1 MDIPG
6 KSPGSAR
13 AKAFMMNRTVRRG
26 LLSLIALGFG
36 VVAGLTHGQG
46 YPNKSIRI
54 VVPAAPGGGTD
65 YTARLIG
72 QKLSEVWGQ
81 PVIIDNRGGAAGNIG
96 VDIVAK
102 SSPDGYT
109 LLVPITSFPTNPS
122 LYSKLPFDTIKDF
135 APISRLVLVP
145 LLLVVNPS
153 VPATSVEELIALAKA
168 KPGQLNFA
176 NTGGGT
182 TAHLAGELFK
192 KMAGVDIV
200 SITYKGGGPAVIDLI
215 AGQVQIYFS
224 TVPAAI
230 QQVNAGKLRALAV
243 TSLKRVPEIPTILTV
258 AEAGLPGFEVVAWFG
273 LFAPAGVPRPIITKL
288 NEEVVKVLKLPET
301 RKRLAGHGLI
311 PAGGTP
317 EELGKFLKSEI
328 GRWAKLIKEAGIQAQ

>member
-1 MDIPG
+1 MVRSI
-6 KSPGSAR
+6 
-13 AKAFMMNRTVRRG
+13 RRG
-26 LLSLIALGFG
+26 LLGLITLWF
-36 VVAGLTHGQG
+36 VVVVVTAHGQG
-46 YPNKSIRI
+46 YPNRPIRV

-72 QKLSEVWGQ
+72 QKLSEAWGQ
-81 PVIIDNRGGAAGNIG
+81 PVIVDKRGGAAGNIG
-96 VDIVAK
+96 ADIVAK

-135 APISRLVLVP
+135 APISLLALAP

-153 VPATSVEELIALAKA
+153 VPATSVKELIALAKA

-182 TAHLAGELFK
+182 TARLAGELFK
-192 KMAGVDIV
+192 KMAGVDLV
-200 SITYKGGGPAVIDLI
+200 SIAYKGGGPAVIDLI
-215 AGQVQIYFS
+215 AGHVQIYFS
-224 TVPAAI
+224 TIPAAN

-243 TSLKRVPEIPTILTV
+243 TTPKRVPEIPTIPTV
-258 AEAGLPGFEVVAWFG
+258 AEAGLPGFEVVGWFG
-273 LFAPAGVPRPIITKL
+273 LFAPAGAPKPIITKL
-288 NEEVVKVLKLPET
+288 NEEVVRLLKLPET
-301 RKRLAGHGLI
+301 RKRLIGHGLI

-317 EELGKFLKSEI
+317 EELGKFLKLEI
-328 GRWAKLIKEAGIQAQ
+328 GKWAKLIKEAGIQAQ